1 VYAATHHAGLNK
13 NKPMTLEYRSP
24 EQVAPV
30 RQALE
35 QDFSARL
42 AVERTRLLYQGSLV
56 PTLLMLLTGLVC
68 SWILWSPGHHVL
80 VSLWLGWLMTLVALR
95 VIQVAAFDSSMPDRQ
110 AAPLWRRLFLFGSA
124 ASGLSLAGA
133 AILLAPFDSFLQ
145 QAWVFGLLGAAA
157 LSASIAYAVSFT
169 AFLSF
174 AVPCLAPPILWL
186 FLHDGLYQRG
196 WAWLGLM
203 LLGALCVVAW
213 QVNRLIERGLLRR
226 FQNQALIA
234 SLREEQA
241 VITRLNREMTEEME
255 RRRAAEQELRAIQA
269 HLEEHVA
276 QRSQQLDQANQALGK
291 SEARLAL
298 ALDASE
304 LGLWDW
310 DLRTDEVHHTALDRL
325 FGIVPQS
332 MPILLK
338 HLRPRLHP
346 DDLPALKHTLIEH
359 LKGRS
364 EDYRVEYRLR
374 HDDGRWL
381 WIEDRGRAVERTPG
395 GRVLRMVGTRRDITC
410 LREQEEQQRLAATVF
425 EAMSEGIVVL
435 DPEFRV
441 LAVNQAFT
449 HITGYLPAAC
459 MGELLLDLP
468 CSRDLRR
475 HFPQIHQA
483 LLEQG
488 GWQGEVVEARL
499 NGELYPQWLQVTA
512 ILDGQASLRRVVV
525 FCSDLTSR
533 RTSEERLHY
542 LTYHDEL
549 TGLGNRSLFRQR
561 LHDATQRLRHNGRS
575 LALLHIDLDR
585 FKLLNDSFGHDAA
598 DQVLRQI
605 AKRIG
610 AALPEADTVARL
622 AGDEFAVLF
631 DAYTSLS
638 SLIRVTARLLAK
650 IRVPL
655 CLNDHELI
663 ITASIGISL
672 LPDTAREGTVL
683 LNQADMAMQEAKRL
697 GGDGFQFFTEP
708 LQADAH
714 DRLQLEHQLRR
725 ALELHQLEVFYQPKL
740 DLEHQALTGAEA
752 LVRWRHPERGLIG
765 PDTFIELA
773 EETGLITAIGE
784 FVLRTAC
791 RQAREWQRHGLGDLR
806 ISVNLSGQQLRYG
819 NLVSLV
825 RQVLAESGLAPTLL
839 ELELTE
845 SQWLDNV
852 SAIHATF
859 AQLRQ
864 LGVKLA
870 IDDFGTGYSALSY
883 LKRLPVDFV
892 KLDQAFVR
900 ELGDSDADAAITQAV
915 ITMAHGL
922 GLKVTAEGVETDA
935 QLALLQAQGCDEVQ
949 GYLIGRPAA
958 AAAFAQWLAVRG
970 SEGVPLV

>member
-1 VYAATHHAGLNK
+1 MA
-13 NKPMTLEYRSP
+13 LENRSP
-24 EQVAPV
+24 GRAVPARQVA
-30 RQALE
+30 E
-35 QDFSARL
+35 NDFSASL
-42 AVERTRLLYQGSLV
+42 TVERTRLLYQGSLV

-80 VSLWLGWLMTLVALR
+80 VSAWLGWLMSLVTLR
-95 VIQVAAFDSSMPDRQ
+95 VIQVAAFDASMPNRQ
-110 AAPLWRRLFLFGSA
+110 AAPIWRRMFLLGSA
-124 ASGLSLAGA
+124 ASGLTLAGA

-145 QAWVFGLLGAAA
+145 QAWIFGLLGAAA

-174 AVPCLAPPILWL
+174 AVPCLAPPVIWL
-186 FLHDGLYQRG
+186 FTVGGVHQRG

-203 LLGALCVVAW
+203 LLASLCVVAW
-213 QVNRLIERGLLRR
+213 QVNRLIERSLLRR

-234 SLREEQA
+234 NLRDEQA

-255 RRRAAEQELRAIQA
+255 RRRVAEQELRAIQA

-276 QRSQQLDQANQALGK
+276 QRSHQLDQANQALSK
-291 SEARLAL
+291 SQARLAL
-298 ALDASE
+298 ALEASE

-310 DLRTDEVHHTALDRL
+310 DLRTDEVLHTELERL
-325 FGIVPQS
+325 FGIAQQDV
-332 MPILLK
+332 PILLK

-346 DDLPALKHTLIEH
+346 DDVPVLKRTLIAH
-359 LKGRS
+359 LKGRT
-364 EDYRVEYRLR
+364 EDYRVEYRIR
-374 HDDGRWL
+374 HNDGRWL
-381 WIEDRGRAVERTPG
+381 WVEDRGRAVERTPG
-395 GRVLRMVGTRRDITC
+395 GRVLRMLGTRRDITR

-435 DPEFRV
+435 DPDFVV
-441 LAVNQAFT
+441 LTINQAFT
-449 HITGYLPAAC
+449 RITGYHASAC
-459 MGELLLDLP
+459 IGQLLLELP

-475 HFPQIHQA
+475 QFPQIHQA
-483 LLEQG
+483 LLERG
-488 GWQGEVVEARL
+488 GWQGEVVEARQ
-499 NGELYPQWLQVTA
+499 NGELYPQWLQVSA
-512 ILDGQASLRRVVV
+512 VLDEQGALSRVVV

-533 RTSEERLHY
+533 RASEERLHY
-542 LTYHDEL
+542 LSYHDEL
-549 TGLGNRSLFRQR
+549 TGLGNRGLFRQR
-561 LHDATQRLRHNGRS
+561 LHDACQRLRHNGRS

-638 SLIRVTARLLAK
+638 SLIRVTTRLLEK
-650 IRVPL
+650 IRAPVRL
-655 CLNDHELI
+655 DGHELTL
-663 ITASIGISL
+663 TASIGISL
-672 LPDTAREGTVL
+672 LPDTAREGPIL
-683 LNQADMAMQEAKRL
+683 LNQADMAMQQAKRL
-697 GGDGFQFFTEP
+697 GGDRFHFFTEP
-708 LQADAH
+708 MQADAH

-725 ALELHQLEVFYQPKL
+725 ALALNQLEVFYQPKL
-740 DLEHQALTGAEA
+740 NLSTEALGGVEA
-752 LVRWRHPERGLIG
+752 LVRWRHPQRGLIG
-765 PDTFIELA
+765 PSAFIELA

-806 ISVNLSGQQLRYG
+806 VSVNLSGQQLRYG
-819 NLVSLV
+819 NLVSLI

-900 ELGDSDADAAITQAV
+900 ELEDSSADATITQAV

-922 GLKVTAEGVETDA
+922 GLKVTAEGVETA
-935 QLALLQAQGCDEVQ
+935 GQLRVLKGQGCDEVQ
-949 GYLIGRPAA
+949 GYLIGRPVPAVE
-958 AAAFAQWLAVRG
+958 FQQWLAVRG
-970 SEGVPLV
+970 NEGVPLV

>member
-1 VYAATHHAGLNK
+1 MA
-13 NKPMTLEYRSP
+13 LEYRSP
-24 EQVAPV
+24 GQIAPV

-35 QDFSARL
+35 QDFSASL

-56 PTLLMLLTGLVC
+56 PTLLMLITGLVC
-68 SWILWSPGHHVL
+68 AWILWSPGHHGL
-80 VSLWLGWLMTLVALR
+80 VSVWLGWLMTLVALR
-95 VIQVAAFDSSMPDRQ
+95 VIQVAAFDASMPDRQ
-110 AAPLWRRLFLFGSA
+110 ASPVWRRMFLFGSA

-145 QAWVFGLLGAAA
+145 QAWIFGLLGAAA
-157 LSASIAYAVSFT
+157 LSASIAYAVSFP

-174 AVPCLAPPILWL
+174 AVPCLVPPVIWL
-186 FLHDGLYQRG
+186 FMHGGLHQQG

-226 FQNQALIA
+226 FQNQSLIA
-234 SLREEQA
+234 SLQAEQA
-241 VITRLNREMTEEME
+241 VITRLNREMTEEMA
-255 RRRAAEQELRAIQA
+255 RRSAAERELRAVQSSLEA
-269 HLEEHVA
+269 HIA
-276 QRSQQLDQANQALGK
+276 QRSQQLDEANQALSK
-291 SEARLAL
+291 SQARLAL
-298 ALDASE
+298 ALEASE

-310 DLRTDEVHHTALDRL
+310 DLRTDEVHHTALERL
-325 FGIVPQS
+325 VGLAALNTPL
-332 MPILLK
+332 LLK

-346 DDLPALKHTLIEH
+346 DDLPTLKRTLIEH

-364 EDYRVEYRLR
+364 ADYRVEYRIR

-395 GRVLRMVGTRRDITC
+395 GRVLRMLGTRRDITR
-410 LREQEEQQRLAATVF
+410 LREQAQQQRLAATVF
-425 EAMSEGIVVL
+425 DAMSEGIVVL
-435 DPEFRV
+435 DPDFRV
-441 LAVNQAFT
+441 LTVNQAFSR
-449 HITGYLPAAC
+449 ITGYLPSAC
-459 MGELLLDLP
+459 LGELLLDLP

-488 GWQGEVVEARL
+488 AWQGEVVETRL

-512 ILDGQASLRRVVV
+512 IVDEAASLRQIVV

-533 RTSEERLHY
+533 RASEERLHY

-598 DQVLRQI
+598 DQVLRQV

-622 AGDEFAVLF
+622 SGNEFGVLF
-631 DAYTSLS
+631 DAYASLS
-638 SLIRVTARLLAK
+638 GLIQVTTRLLGK

-655 CLNDHELI
+655 RLNGHELT

-672 LPDTAREGTVL
+672 LPDTTREGAVL
-683 LNQADMAMQEAKRL
+683 LNQAAMAMQEAKRL

-725 ALELHQLEVFYQPKL
+725 ALELQQLEVFYQPKL
-740 DLEHQALTGAEA
+740 DLTNKALSGAEA
-752 LVRWRHPERGLIG
+752 LVRWHHPERGLMAPG
-765 PDTFIELA
+765 TFIELA

-791 RQAREWQRHGLGDLR
+791 RHAREWQRHGLGDLR
-806 ISVNLSGQQLRYG
+806 VCVNLSGQQLRYG

-900 ELGDSDADAAITQAV
+900 ELEDSHADAAITQAV

-922 GLKVTAEGVETDA
+922 GLKVTAEGVETSG
-935 QLALLQAQGCDEVQ
+935 QLSTLQAQGCDEVQ
-949 GYLIGRPAA
+949 GYLIGRPAT
-958 AAAFAQWLAVRG
+958 AAAFAQWLVVRG

>member
-1 VYAATHHAGLNK
+1 MA
-13 NKPMTLEYRSP
+13 LEHRSP
-24 EQVAPV
+24 GRVTPV
-30 RQALE
+30 GRALDT
-35 QDFSARL
+35 DFSASL

-68 SWILWSPGHHVL
+68 SWILWTPGHHVL
-80 VSLWLGWLMTLVALR
+80 VSAWLTWLMTLVALR
-95 VIQVAAFDSSMPDRQ
+95 VIQVAAFDSAMPNRQ
-110 AAPLWRRLFLFGSA
+110 AALIWRRMFLLGSA
-124 ASGLSLAGA
+124 ASGLTLAGA

-145 QAWVFGLLGAAA
+145 QAWIFGLLGAAA

-174 AVPCLAPPILWL
+174 VVPCLGPPIAWL
-186 FLHDGLYQRG
+186 FLNGGLHQRG
-196 WAWLGLM
+196 WAWLGLA
-203 LLGALCVVAW
+203 LLASLCVVAW
-213 QVNRLIERGLLRR
+213 QVNRLIERSLLRR

-241 VITRLNREMTEEME
+241 VISRLNREMTEEME

-276 QRSQQLDQANQALGK
+276 QRSRQLDQANQALSK
-291 SEARLAL
+291 SQARLAL
-298 ALDASE
+298 ALEASE

-310 DLRTDEVHHTALDRL
+310 DLRTDEVHHTELERL
-325 FGIVPQS
+325 FGIPQQDT
-332 MPILLK
+332 PILLK

-346 DDLPALKHTLIEH
+346 DDLPALKQTLIAH
-359 LKGRS
+359 LKGRTD
-364 EDYRVEYRLR
+364 DYRVEYRIR
-374 HDDGRWL
+374 HSDGRWL
-381 WIEDRGRAVERTPG
+381 WVEDRGRAVERTPG
-395 GRVLRMVGTRRDITC
+395 GRVLRMLGTRRDIT
-410 LREQEEQQRLAATVF
+410 RFKRQEEQQRLAATVF

-435 DPEFRV
+435 DPEFVV
-441 LAVNQAFT
+441 LAINQAFT
-449 HITGYLPAAC
+449 HITGYTPAAC
-459 MGELLLDLP
+459 VGEPLLELP

-475 HFPQIHQA
+475 QFPQIHQA
-483 LLEQG
+483 LLERG
-488 GWQGEVVEARL
+488 GWQGEVVEARH
-499 NGELYPQWLQVTA
+499 NGELYPQWLQVSA
-512 ILDGQASLRRVVV
+512 IIDEQGALNRVVV
-525 FCSDLTSR
+525 FCSDLSSR
-533 RTSEERLHY
+533 RASEERLHY

-549 TGLGNRSLFRQR
+549 TGLGNRGLFRQR
-561 LHDATQRLRHNGRS
+561 LHDACQRLRHNGRS

-598 DQVLRQI
+598 DIVLRQI

-638 SLIRVTARLLAK
+638 SLIRVTTRLLAK

-655 CLNDHELI
+655 RLDDHELI

-672 LPDTAREGTVL
+672 LPDTAREGAVL
-683 LNQADMAMQEAKRL
+683 LNQADIAMQQAKRL
-697 GGDGFQFFTEP
+697 GGDGFQFYTESM
-708 LQADAH
+708 QADAH

-725 ALELHQLEVFYQPKL
+725 ALELRQLEVFYQPKL
-740 DLEHQALTGAEA
+740 DLASDTLGGVEA
-752 LVRWRHPERGLIG
+752 LVRWRHPQRGLIA
-765 PDTFIELA
+765 PDAFIELA
-773 EETGLITAIGE
+773 EETGQITAIGE

-791 RQAREWQRHGLGDLR
+791 RQAREWQRNGLGDLR

-845 SQWLDNV
+845 SQWLDNI

-859 AQLRQ
+859 AQLRE

-883 LKRLPVDFV
+883 LKRLPVDYV
-892 KLDQAFVR
+892 KLDQAFVC
-900 ELGDSDADAAITQAV
+900 ELGESTADAAITQAV

-922 GLKVTAEGVETDA
+922 GLKVTAEGVETAA
-935 QLALLQAQGCDEVQ
+935 QLQVLQAQGCDEVQ
-949 GYLIGRPAA
+949 GYLVGRPVPAA
-958 AAAFAQWLAVRG
+958 EFQQWLVVRG
-970 SEGVPLV
+970 NEGVPLV